1 MHKYDVHNHIN
12 KPYAWI
18 VKILETTNME
28 YNIKILKTL
37 HKNYLNIEI
46 ESINGN
52 LNYVIQHGFSSINQ
66 KKKKKSKK
74 KTLLINVN

>member
-1 MHKYDVHNHIN
+1 
-12 KPYAWI
+12 
-18 VKILETTNME
+18 ME